1 MRALWLSFLL
11 VVPACATRSQFVATA
26 NDTVVSL
33 DQVADDLAK
42 ADVVVLGELHRTPPV
57 HEAHHALLRALHER
71 RGDVVIAMEMFE
83 RDTQTVLMKYLG
95 GMCDEGEFLAE
106 SRPWPDYP
114 RDYRPVIEF
123 AKQNGLMVLAANAP
137 RPLAA
142 KVSKQGIA
150 AVAGERDVAR
160 ETTAPEDDYW
170 QAFQEAMKG
179 HPGSTPEMMANM
191 YAAQCLKDDTMA
203 ESITDYLAKH
213 PGRKPLVVLICGNMN
228 SNFGR
233 GTVARIKR
241 RMPQLDVRV
250 VSAETVADL
259 GAGIFQSPRAIGDYV
274 VVAQESARSAPEAME
289 PTNDAAGKP
298 MASVAPVAAKPQPT
312 APAAP
317 AKPAEPEVDTEN
329 LRPALGFMPDYA
341 GTDGGVLVGSLRE
354 GGPAEKAGLE
364 AGDVI
369 VALAG
374 VKVTDVEHYTE
385 VLDEQRIGKTVP
397 VRVKRAGAEVELQ
410 ITVGSR
416 PRSR

>member
-11 VVPACATRSQFVATA
+11 VMPACATRSHFVATA
-26 NDTVVSL
+26 NDTVVSI
-33 DQVADDLAK
+33 DDVADDLAK
-42 ADVVVLGELHRTPPV
+42 ADVVALGELHRTPPV
-57 HEAHHALLRALHER
+57 HAAHHALLRELHER
-71 RGDVVIAMEMFE
+71 RGDLVIAMEMFE
-83 RDTQTVLMKYLG
+83 RDTQTALMTYLA
-95 GMCDEGEFLAE
+95 GMCDEGTFLAA
-106 SRPWPDYP
+106 SRPWPDYA

-123 AKQNGLMVLAANAP
+123 AKQNGLMVLAPNAP

-142 KVSKQGIA
+142 KVGKQGIA

-160 ETTAPEDDYW
+160 ETTAPEDEYW
-170 QAFQEAMKG
+170 EAFLEAMKG
-179 HPGSTPEMMANM
+179 HPGTTPEMLANM

-213 PGRKPLVVLICGNMN
+213 PGRKPLVVLICGNMH
-228 SNFGR
+228 SNYGR

-241 RMPQLDVRV
+241 RMPNLDVRV

-259 GAGIFQSPRAIGDYV
+259 EAGIFKSPRSIGDYV
-274 VVAQESARSAPEAME
+274 VVAQEPARPSPAPKDEA
-289 PTNDAAGKP
+289 TKP
-298 MASVAPVAAKPQPT
+298 VAPAAPVVAKPQP
-312 APAAP
+312 AMPAATPTEP
-317 AKPAEPEVDTEN
+317 AVDTEN

-385 VLDEQRIGKTVP
+385 VLDEQKIGKTVP
-397 VRVKRAGAEVELQ
+397 VRIKRAGAEVELQ